1 MTKQQSTMTTPHPQ
15 TKTADAARPWKV
27 LGITSMAVFAAS
39 LDATILFVAFNDL
52 TRTFSSVSAE
62 QLSWVLNA
70 YTLVYAALLI
80 PAGRMADIFGQRRL
94 FMFGVVLFTI
104 ASMLCGIASQP
115 AFLIAA
121 RVLQAVGGAIL
132 IPTSLALILSE
143 FPKEKRAS
151 AVSLWGAVGA
161 LAAAIGPSLGSA
173 IITAGGWRWAFFI
186 NLPVGLIALY
196 LSSRVL
202 RESETQRDKTLP
214 DFWGSLLLILS
225 VGLIVL
231 GIVQSELWG
240 WMNGQTL
247 TAITTGV
254 VLLFVFV
261 LRSNRVSVPALDISL
276 FKDTNYRHAN
286 LATFVFG
293 STFTALFFGFILFL
307 TRVWGYTEL
316 QAGLAVTPGPLTVIP
331 VAIIAGRIADRHGHR
346 VLLVTGGIVFAI
358 GGLLLYLFAT
368 TEPAFLRLWLPVS
381 LITGIGVGLLLPIL
395 SSAAVAGLRPER
407 FGAGSAVNQ
416 AIRQIGGVFGVA
428 LVVVLLAADS
438 QTPLVD
444 FQQIFIVLIAGGLLT
459 STISLGIKTKGYK
472 TKTAGPSE

>member
-1 MTKQQSTMTTPHPQ
+1 MTTTYSQLQ
-15 TKTADAARPWKV
+15 TSDTTRPWQV
-27 LGITSMAVFAAS
+27 LGITSLAVFAAS

-52 TRTFSSVSAE
+52 TRTFNSVSAE

-80 PAGRMADIFGQRRL
+80 PAGRIADIFGQRRL
-94 FMFGVVLFTI
+94 FMFGVALFTL
-104 ASMLCGIASQP
+104 ASVLCGIASQP

-202 RESETQRDKTLP
+202 RESQTQRDQTLP

-247 TAITTGV
+247 IVIISGV

-261 LRSNRVSVPALDISL
+261 LRSSRVSVPALDISL
-276 FKDTNYRHAN
+276 FKDSNYRYAN
-286 LATFVFG
+286 MATFVFG
-293 STFTALFFGFILFL
+293 ATFTTLFFGFILFL

-346 VLLVTGGIVFAI
+346 VLLVTGGIVFAV

-381 LITGIGVGLLLPIL
+381 LITGIGVGLLLPVL
-395 SSAAVAGLRPER
+395 SSAAVAGLRAER

-438 QTPLVD
+438 QTPLAA
-444 FQQIFIVLIAGGLLT
+444 FQQVFIVLIAGGLLT
-459 STISLGIKTKGYK
+459 SAISLGIRTKGYK
-472 TKTAGPSE
+472 AKTAGPPE